1 MESAVPKF
9 TRCKNKWTY
18 GMFEQWQ
25 KQRLIKV
32 PHVEVSV
39 LFKDHDFHL
48 VQSLETSLI
57 EMNALSLN
65 YWLSTFVQEV
75 AKSSP

>member
-1 MESAVPKF
+1 MESGVPKF
-9 TRCKNKWTY
+9 TRCKNKWAY
-18 GMFEQWQ
+18 RMFEQWQ

-32 PHVEVSV
+32 SHVEVSF